1 MYVKIHNNFFIK
13 LLLFV
18 FLPLGVSS
26 PWLLEN
32 EKSLRRGEEYALSWL
47 TSNQLLS
54 TILATVGDL
63 QGVLQKA
70 QEGRMLTG
78 HSQDIHRTHT
88 HTGHSHDT
96 HYTHRTLTLT
106 GHSQDTRHIGHSQDT
121 YRTLTGHT

>member
-1 MYVKIHNNFFIK
+1 M
-13 LLLFV
+13 FV

-70 QEGRMLTG
+70 QEGR
-78 HSQDIHRTHT
+78 
-88 HTGHSHDT
+88 
-96 HYTHRTLTLT
+96 TLT
-106 GHSQDTRHIGHSQDT
+106 GHK
-121 YRTLTGHT
+121 